1 MAARLWIVVGDTTSS
16 GGQVV
21 SGSPFTDIDG
31 KPVARIGDSVVC
43 GLHGPTVVA
52 TGDAAFIV
60 DGQPLARERDGC
72 ACGCLL
78 VSVRQV
84 STSVA
89 AGGAGGGAMADG
101 GGVRVAPDAV
111 AGSAQAAS
119 AALGDEAG
127 RFDEQLRFSSVGGL
141 PLALTRYA
149 ITLGDGQVLQGT
161 TDEDGKTAR
170 IVTDRA
176 QAVIQAKFFPPD
188 RMRTCCAQHVGAS
201 APSATTVAIAGVQTN
216 AVALG
221 TSQAQVTVEGESR
234 GLTEGE
240 QRLARR
246 IFQNAIDCDKVK
258 IHNDEYLW
266 FGMQDDK
273 TAMTPN
279 GEIWMPKALFRE
291 DYSAESEGMKH
302 LFVHEMVHVWQY
314 QLGYGVKANG
324 MKIHALY
331 EADGLDYRNGF
342 LKNKPVSAY
351 VYSLKPRQQLP
362 LFAKPQYVR
371 KDMGFVEVFAALS
384 DFNMEQQGDII
395 ADYAGHKRYLG
406 PGKPMSASGRA
417 IPAGERTRW
426 FEAVLA
432 GFLAAPSS
440 KSLIPSTT
448 KRADGRW

>member
-1 MAARLWIVVGDTTSS
+1 MGDTTSS

-43 GLHGPTVVA
+43 GLHGPTVIA
-52 TGDAAFIV
+52 SGDATFIV

-78 VSVRQV
+78 VSVRQM

-89 AGGAGGGAMADG
+89 AGGAGGGGMAG
-101 GGVRVAPDAV
+101 GGEVF
-111 AGSAQAAS
+111 AA
-119 AALGDEAG
+119 AAAAAADSPAFATDTRLGDDAG
-127 RFDEQLRFSSVGGL
+127 RFDEQLRFSSAGGL

-161 TDEDGKTAR
+161 TDEEGKTAR
-170 IVTDRA
+170 IVTDRP
-176 QAVIQAKFFPPD
+176 QTVIQAKFFPPD
-188 RMRTCCAQHVGAS
+188 RTRTCCAQHVGAS

-221 TSQAQVTVEGESR
+221 SSQAQVTLEGESR

-240 QRLARR
+240 KRLARR
-246 IFQNAIDCDKVK
+246 IFKDAIDYDKVK

-266 FGMQDDK
+266 FGMQDDN

-279 GEIWMPKALFRE
+279 GEMWMPKNLFRE
-291 DYSAESEGMKH
+291 DYSVEDDSMKH

-314 QLGYGVKANG
+314 QLGYNVKANG
-324 MKIHALY
+324 LKIHGLY
-331 EADGLDYRNGF
+331 ESDKLDHRTGL
-342 LKNKPVSAY
+342 LKKRPVSPY
-351 VYSLKPRQQLP
+351 EYSLAPRRELP
-362 LFAKPQYVR
+362 LFQKPQYVL
-371 KDMGFVEVFAALS
+371 KDAGYVEVFSSLS

-395 ADYAGHKRYLG
+395 ADYASHKRYLG
-406 PGKPMSASGRA
+406 PTQPMSESGLK
-417 IPAGERTRW
+417 IPQAQRGRW
-426 FEAVLA
+426 LEAVLA
-432 GFLAAPSS
+432 GFLAMPSS
-440 KSLIPSTT
+440 RSLVPTTT
-448 KRADGRW
+448 KRADER